1 MTVKIRPAYLLR
13 PNSKIDKKVPDYDRR
28 TLLFRSVCDLLL
40 NSSGKYKE
48 MHPRERRD
56 AREPKGAAV
65 ASGRRGS
72 SGRAVKRQEQGR
84 EQQDDNRNQINI
96 PWQ

>member
-1 MTVKIRPAYLLR
+1 MVETE
-13 PNSKIDKKVPDYDRR
+13 
-28 TLLFRSVCDLLL
+28 
-40 NSSGKYKE
+40 E

-56 AREPKGAAV
+56 AWEPKGAAV

-84 EQQDDNRNQINI
+84 EQQDDNRKESNKYTMAIV
-96 PWQ
+96 

>member
-1 MTVKIRPAYLLR
+1 
-13 PNSKIDKKVPDYDRR
+13 
-28 TLLFRSVCDLLL
+28 
-40 NSSGKYKE
+40 

-72 SGRAVKRQEQGR
+72 SGRVVKRQEQGR
-84 EQQDDNRNQINI
+84 EQQDDNRNQINGV
-96 PWQ
+96 

>member
-1 MTVKIRPAYLLR
+1 MHP
-13 PNSKIDKKVPDYDRR
+13 
-28 TLLFRSVCDLLL
+28 
-40 NSSGKYKE
+40 
-48 MHPRERRD
+48 HPRERWD

-84 EQQDDNRNQINI
+84 EQQNYERYQIARDSWLYIASHHGDRNKRAITLVVVEKRVSLDA
-96 PWQ
+96 P

>member
-1 MTVKIRPAYLLR
+1 M
-13 PNSKIDKKVPDYDRR
+13 
-28 TLLFRSVCDLLL
+28 
-40 NSSGKYKE
+40 E

-84 EQQDDNRNQINI
+84 EQQDYNRSQINKYTTVI
-96 PWQ
+96 VYNNELENEFHPI